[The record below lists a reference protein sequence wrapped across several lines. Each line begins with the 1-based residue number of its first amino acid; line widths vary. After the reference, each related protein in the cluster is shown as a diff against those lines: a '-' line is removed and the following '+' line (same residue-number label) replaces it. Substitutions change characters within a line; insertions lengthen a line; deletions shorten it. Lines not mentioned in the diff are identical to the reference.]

1 MNCLIENDYIRELSP
16 PKKSPMYSRMN
27 CLIENDYIKG
37 TFKKKITYVFTN
49 ELPNWKR
56 ILKGKNGKKREKTV
70 GVLYY
75 GGGLL
80 FWTGSWRTLLW
91 GGLLIPCW
99 HYICEPPS
107 KSIADAWYENIG
119 YRFFCGALSHLSL
132 YSVLFKS
139 TLNNAKMQRNWLH
152 GFRSLSCRDWIKG
165 RSLSLRLP
173 SCWGAI

>member
-1 MNCLIENDYIRELSP
+1 MNSKRKACVYNIGVYRVPSLTYICTFR
-16 PKKSPMYSRMN
+16 PKVGMWYAHIQLTHTHN
-27 CLIENDYIKG
+27 IIIYICVCVWV
-37 TFKKKITYVFTN
+37 FCIYTY
-49 ELPNWKR
+49 
-56 ILKGKNGKKREKTV
+56 IM
-70 GVLYY
+70 LYY
-75 GGGLL
+75 IYL
-80 FWTGSWRTLLW
+80 S
-91 GGLLIPCW
+91 IYI
-99 HYICEPPS
+99 YICEPPS

-152 GFRSLSCRDWIKG
+152 RFRSLSCRDWIKG